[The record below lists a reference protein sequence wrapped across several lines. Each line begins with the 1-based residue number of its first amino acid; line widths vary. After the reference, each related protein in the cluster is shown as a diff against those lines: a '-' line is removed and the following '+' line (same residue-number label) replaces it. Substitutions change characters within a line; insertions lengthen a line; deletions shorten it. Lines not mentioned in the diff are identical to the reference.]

1 MPINKPA
8 AISAALLLAISSIA
22 QAETD
27 FDFNQIPADERQ
39 RFFFKKQL
47 TKSTKNCPI
56 LAKMVQSLS
65 IKSLLETT
73 NLSMILR

>member
-27 FDFNQIPADERQ
+27 FDFNQIPAAER
-39 RFFFKKQL
+39 
-47 TKSTKNCPI
+47 
-56 LAKMVQSLS
+56 
-65 IKSLLETT
+65 
-73 NLSMILR
+73 